1 MTPYWE
7 ELRTEWRVLTAAFV
21 GLSGGLMVISYTIG
35 IMGPYLVA
43 EFHWP
48 RSAMALITTLGLLA
62 VLVLPVVGRITDKI
76 GVRRTALIGIILG
89 PLVYLALSQ
98 LHDLR
103 TYAILFAVQS
113 VFLTTTTPP
122 VYCRIIVQYIKRA
135 RGMALAIVASGP
147 ALTFAIGGPLL
158 NSFVAEHGWR
168 TGYLAL
174 AGFATVTGVVTLLLL
189 PPERKTERTRPK
201 PKAAKGDYAKI
212 FSASEFWIIASGLL
226 LTILPQSTMMT
237 QFNLLLAENGAVG
250 NAASGIISTYA
261 IGMLAGR
268 FVSGAALDR
277 FPAPIV
283 TAITLAFSSMGFFLF
298 ASHFDQ
304 LPVLY
309 IAAALVGLS
318 FGAETDIIAYLIVR
332 HFGVRIYST
341 VYGVTSSIVAVGS
354 TLGAVLVSV
363 MLKSYGSYT
372 PFMLI
377 AGVSVLIGS
386 QIFLLLPRNPKL
398 EDEREVHP
406 GDNMARDLE
415 VEAETGKPSN
425 HSPEARE
432 FSGLRPRLD

>member
-1 MTPYWE
+1 MTSYWE
-7 ELRTEWRVLTAAFV
+7 ELRTEWRVLAAAFV

-62 VLVLPVVGRITDKI
+62 VFVLPVVGRITDKI

-98 LHDLR
+98 LNDLR

-122 VYCRIIVQYIKRA
+122 VYCRIIVQYIKQA

-147 ALTFAIGGPLL
+147 ALTYAIGGPLL

-168 TGYLAL
+168 NGYLAL
-174 AGFATVTGVVTLLLL
+174 AGFATLTGIVTLLLL
-189 PPERKTERTRPK
+189 PPERKSEPARPK

-212 FSASEFWIIASGLL
+212 FSTSAFWIISAGVL

-237 QFNLLLAENGAVG
+237 QFNLLLAENGAIG

-283 TAITLAFSSMGFFLF
+283 TAIALALSSAGFFLF
-298 ASHFDQ
+298 ASHLDQ

-309 IAAALVGLS
+309 VAAVLVGLS
-318 FGAETDIIAYLIVR
+318 LGAETDIVAFLIVR
-332 HFGVRIYST
+332 NFGLRIYST

-354 TLGAVLVSV
+354 TIGAVLLSLT
-363 MLKSYGSYT
+363 LKSFGSYT
-372 PFMLI
+372 PFMI
-377 AGVSVLIGS
+377 ISGVCVLIGS
-386 QIFLLLPRNPKL
+386 QIFLLLPRNLKL
-398 EDEREVHP
+398 DDELEVHP
-406 GDNMARDLE
+406 GAGGDEGVKSLA
-415 VEAETGKPSN
+415 
-425 HSPEARE
+425 
-432 FSGLRPRLD
+432 

>member
-1 MTPYWE
+1 
-7 ELRTEWRVLTAAFV
+7 VF
-21 GLSGGLMVISYTIG
+21 
-35 IMGPYLVA
+35 
-43 EFHWP
+43 
-48 RSAMALITTLGLLA
+48 
-62 VLVLPVVGRITDKI
+62 VLPVVGRITDKF
-76 GVRRTALIGIILG
+76 GVRRTALVGIILG
-89 PLVYLALSQ
+89 PLAYLALSQ

-103 TYAILFAVQS
+103 TYAILFGVQS

-158 NSFVAEHGWR
+158 NSFVATHGWR
-168 TGYLAL
+168 TGYLVL
-174 AGFATVTGVVTLLLL
+174 AGFAVVNGVVTLLLL
-189 PPERKTERTRPK
+189 PPERKTEPARPK

-212 FSASEFWIIASGLL
+212 FSTSAFWIIGSGLL

-250 NAASGIISTYA
+250 NAASGIISAYA

-283 TAITLAFSSMGFFLF
+283 TAIALTLSSVGFFLF

-304 LPVLY
+304 PPVLY
-309 IAAALVGLS
+309 AAGLLVGLS

-332 HFGVRIYST
+332 NFGLRIYST
-341 VYGVTSSIVAVGS
+341 VYGLTSSIVAVGS
-354 TLGAVLVSV
+354 TVGAVLLS
-363 MLKSYGSYT
+363 MTLKSFGSFT

-398 EDEREVHP
+398 EDELEERP
-406 GDNMARDLE
+406 GDNLARDLE
-415 VEAETGKPSN
+415 IEAGGG
-425 HSPEARE
+425 EAVK
-432 FSGLRPRLD
+432 SLT